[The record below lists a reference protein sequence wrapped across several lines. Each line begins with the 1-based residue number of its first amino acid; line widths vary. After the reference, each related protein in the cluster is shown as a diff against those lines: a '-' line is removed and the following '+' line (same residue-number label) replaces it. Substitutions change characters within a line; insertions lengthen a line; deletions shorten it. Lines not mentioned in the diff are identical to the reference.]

1 MAAEETDIVVFRT
14 RLRPTNAQ
22 EALLYRNCAGCR
34 FIYNY
39 VLQMQKERHEVFRAA
54 REKFLEDNPGKKPKD
69 FKPSDSEKPFSA
81 YDLKK
86 QIAIINKEDE
96 TSWLAELDSQILQD
110 AVLNFGKTWSRFTTK
125 IGGYP
130 RFRNR
135 DMHNGFGRANG
146 DKSKLMREKRFTL
159 SKIGSIKMFEEPKPK
174 VSDEV
179 QYLIDN
185 GQLDLSRPSSYMVS
199 RKAHKWWI
207 SIRWQVPKTIV
218 PVRDGK
224 SVGID
229 MGVAEWATTS
239 DGEHLGRDKQVEKKL
254 KQLLERRDFYQRQL
268 ARRPKQKGE
277 DGKSFHG
284 SNRVKT
290 KKKLAKVSNKIAEIR
305 RNYSHHSSKDL
316 TNRYAKIA
324 LEKLNIQNMTKS
336 AKGTT
341 EEPGKNVKQKA
352 GLNRSILQQNWYQL
366 RSMLEYKMTRSG
378 GKIEDVDPKH
388 TSQMCS
394 SCQHV
399 DEKNRQSQSEFKC
412 VKCGFEENADLN
424 AARNIHR
431 IAFGG

>member
-22 EALLYRNCAGCR
+22 VALLYRNCAGSR

-39 VLQMQKERHEVFRAA
+39 VLHMQKERHEVFRAA

-69 FKPSDSEKPFSA
+69 FKPNDSEKPFSA

-86 QIAIINKEDE
+86 QIAIINKEEE
-96 TSWLAELDSQILQD
+96 TSWLAELDQDILQD
-110 AVLNFGKTWSRFTTK
+110 SVINFGKTWRRFVEK

-135 DMHNGFGRANG
+135 DKHNSFSGNNSPRRQRILG
-146 DKSKLMREKRFTL
+146 KRFKFR
-159 SKIGSIKMFEEPKPK
+159 KIDTIKMFEEPKPK

-185 GQLDLSRPSSYMVS
+185 GQIDLSRPTSYTVS
-199 RKAHKWWI
+199 RKANKWWI
-207 SIRWQVPKTIV
+207 SIRWQVPKTII

-239 DGEHLGRDKQVEKKL
+239 DGEHLGKDKQVEKKL

-268 ARRPKQKGE
+268 ARRPKQKGK
-277 DGKSFHG
+277 DGKNFHG

-316 TNRYAKIA
+316 TTSYAKIA

-341 EEPGKNVKQKA
+341 EKPGKNVKQKA

-366 RSMLEYKMTRSG
+366 RSMLEYKMARSG
-378 GKIEDVDPKH
+378 GSIKNVDPKY

-399 DEKNRQSQSEFKC
+399 NEKNRLSQSKFKC
-412 VKCGFEENADLN
+412 VKCGHEENADLN
-424 AARNIHR
+424 AAKNIHR